1 MNLRSR
7 VQKLEEDLG
16 IAPDE
21 PPRGRVLF
29 IVYGDDEECDIA
41 TAGDDLHF
49 ERDADEST
57 GDFYERIKNG
67 LPVSGHTQVVYLW
80 KDGPDAEPVPRENA
94 PKVEL

>member
-1 MNLRSR
+1 MKIARSKARGRPWDRSR
-7 VQKLEEDLG
+7 RTASGQS
-16 IAPDE
+16 P
-21 PPRGRVLF
+21 F

-80 KDGPDAEPVPRENA
+80 KDGPAC
-94 PKVEL
+94 